1 MRATP
6 SIVNSP
12 YLSDRS
18 DTPPA
23 LSWTPSTP
31 SPAGFSTVPLMLV
44 LRDLPGG
51 SRVGSAGSSHEEIII
66 TASRPAAENDEIKC
80 FMTLYY
86 IAVLGDFLK
95 TSNTN
100 DRPLSCSR
108 NPFPNITYRGRSI
121 KQVVPLGSIGGG
133 VHLGDDETPA
143 LRMNLPNADTGNGR
157 TRPTVK
163 NGASLS
169 PHQYRGAEQCP
180 RTHMPAS
187 SSCRTPLCKC
197 RSSNILLHFQEW

>member
-95 TSNTN
+95 RRCIVRIRVIEGISA
-100 DRPLSCSR
+100 R
-108 NPFPNITYRGRSI
+108 NGFRVKLEKWGG
-121 KQVVPLGSIGGG
+121 LIGI
-133 VHLGDDETPA
+133 
-143 LRMNLPNADTGNGR
+143 R
-157 TRPTVK
+157 
-163 NGASLS
+163 
-169 PHQYRGAEQCP
+169 
-180 RTHMPAS
+180 
-187 SSCRTPLCKC
+187 
-197 RSSNILLHFQEW
+197 